1 MYYLASFAIAVAEAL
16 LFSVIESALQFQ
28 AEMEKYNKQAFQNEL
43 DLKEFEKSARNA
55 CNVSAYE
62 KKLQD
67 LQKIRNQLSANGFN
81 MTGGGAGYL
90 SPAERAQML
99 GNYLNEAEKIDDS
112 IKAAKAQ
119 LDLANQASNSKIAAF
134 RAQQA
139 LNTIKPQF
147 SKIWKTKGKIGAAIS
162 GIAAGLAALAAFN
175 LGLKDKNNKPE
186 NKCSSQNASQQTLNF
201 IEETLN
207 NEIN

>member
-1 MYYLASFAIAVAEAL
+1 MWYYLASAAIAVAEAL

-43 DLKEFEKSARNA
+43 DLKEFERNARNS
-55 CNVSAYE
+55 CNVAAYE
-62 KKLQD
+62 KKVDD
-67 LQKIRNQLSANGFN
+67 LQKIRSQLSANGFN
-81 MTGGGAGYL
+81 MTGGGSGYL

-99 GNYLNEAEKIDDS
+99 GNYLNEADKIDDS

-119 LDLANQASNSKIAAF
+119 LALANQASNSKIAAF

-139 LNTIKPQF
+139 LKTIKPQF

-162 GIAAGLAALAAFN
+162 GILTALAALAAFN
-175 LGLKDKNNKPE
+175 SGLKNTKPE
-186 NKCSSQNASQQTLNF
+186 NKCSSQNASPQTLNF
-201 IEETLN
+201 IEETIN